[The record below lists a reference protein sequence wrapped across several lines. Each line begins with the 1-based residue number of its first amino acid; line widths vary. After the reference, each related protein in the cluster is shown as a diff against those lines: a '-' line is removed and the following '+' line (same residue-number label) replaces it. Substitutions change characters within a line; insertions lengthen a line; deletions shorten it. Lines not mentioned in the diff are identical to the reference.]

1 MEKTNSQLD
10 TAYDPKQIEQKL
22 YDHWESQ
29 GYFKPNGDTSQ
40 ESFCIMIPPPN
51 VTGSLHMVRVPAD
64 HHGHHDSLSTH
75 AG

>member
-22 YDHWESQ
+22 YDHWENQ

-40 ESFCIMIPPPN
+40 ESFCIMIQIGRAH
-51 VTGSLHMVRVPAD
+51 V
-64 HHGHHDSLSTH
+64 
-75 AG
+75 